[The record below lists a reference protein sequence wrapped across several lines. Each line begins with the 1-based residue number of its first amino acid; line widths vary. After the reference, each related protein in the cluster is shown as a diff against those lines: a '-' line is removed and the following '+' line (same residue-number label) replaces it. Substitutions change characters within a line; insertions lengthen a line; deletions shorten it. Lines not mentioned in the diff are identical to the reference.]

1 MALVAYIVAL
11 AIFGVLGLVSFFVL
25 NKKKKVLKSK
35 KAILFYLLF
44 AVLISAGGL
53 VGYSPAIA
61 DSMTIFILL
70 QVAYFGLG
78 ALASFMYRKY
88 APPADAGGRLDWGG
102 VFFILVNAFLG
113 MIGFALV
120 YSYLA
125 SADLAPSYSLCV
137 VPFVIPHFLN
147 VAFKA
152 FQAIPED
159 IHKIW
164 YYPVHADE
172 VDFDNVD
179 TNNIYMLELE
189 YSKNVDDPRLTNTR
203 LRAPAGM
210 NFGEWFRS
218 FVENYNY
225 KFDADPITFV
235 NDDGT
240 PQGWMFYIKQ
250 SLLRSPKYI
259 DPENTIVGNG
269 ITEKHVI
276 VAKRVGV
283 IMEEEASY

>member
-1 MALVAYIVAL
+1 MALILYIVAL
-11 AIFGVLGLVSFFVL
+11 AIFGLAGLVFFFL
-25 NKKKKVLKSK
+25 QNKKNQVLKSK
-35 KAILFYLLF
+35 KAILLYLLF
-44 AVLISAGGL
+44 AILISAGGL

-61 DSMTIFILL
+61 DSMSVFIGL
-70 QVAYFGLG
+70 QVVYFGLG
-78 ALASFMYRKY
+78 ALASAMYRKY
-88 APPADAGGRLDWGG
+88 APPAEHGERLDWGG
-102 VFFILVNAFLG
+102 VAFILVNAFLG

-120 YSYLA
+120 YSYFA
-125 SADLAPSYSLCV
+125 SASLAPYYSLCV
-137 VPFVIPHFLN
+137 APFVIPHFLN
-147 VAFKA
+147 VAFKS
-152 FQAIPED
+152 FQAIPDD

-179 TNNIYMLELE
+179 TSNIYMLELE
-189 YSKNVDDPRLTNTR
+189 YSKNVNDPRLTNTR
-203 LRAPAGM
+203 LRAPAAM

-225 KFDADPITFV
+225 KFDSDPITFV

-240 PQGWMFYIKQ
+240 PQGWMFYVKP

-259 DPENTIVGNG
+259 DPDNSIIGNG

-283 IMEEEASY
+283 VVEDEAY